1 MATEKKIL
9 IKKRK
14 DPIQEE
20 LEAEIARS
28 KPSVIDSVNQILD
41 EKNSVEEKIENSFQ
55 EKPDKDLIEKDLI
68 EKDGI
73 KIRIL
78 YLSKETSLKKFISK
92 VIFTIED
99 GEIPMIK
106 VFGNEAIAKLA
117 ASVAFVERNL
127 RDRYNLSW
135 VVRWDKEYGK
145 KNGKILNLLVFIGI
159 FSKKQ

>member
-1 MATEKKIL
+1 MATEKKTL
-9 IKKRK
+9 IKKGK
-14 DPIQEE
+14 DLIQEE
-20 LEAEIARS
+20 IEAEKEIVKN
-28 KPSVIDSVNQILD
+28 KPSVIDSVNRILN
-41 EKNSVEEKIENSFQ
+41 EKNSAEKEIKDSFQ
-55 EKPDKDLIEKDLI
+55 EKKDKDLI

-78 YLSKETSLKKFISK
+78 YLSKETSLRKFISK

-117 ASVAFVERNL
+117 ASVAFVEKNL
-127 RDRYNLSW
+127 RDKYNLSW

>member
-1 MATEKKIL
+1 MATEKKTL
-9 IKKRK
+9 IKKGK

-20 LEAEIARS
+20 IEAEKEIVKN
-28 KPSVIDSVNQILD
+28 KPSVIDSVNRILN
-41 EKNSVEEKIENSFQ
+41 EKSSAEKEIKDSFQ
-55 EKPDKDLIEKDLI
+55 EKKDKDLI

-78 YLSKETSLKKFISK
+78 YLSKETSLRKFISK

-117 ASVAFVERNL
+117 ASVAFVEKNL
-127 RDRYNLSW
+127 RDKYNLSW

>member
-9 IKKRK
+9 IKKGK

-20 LEAEIARS
+20 IEAEKEIVKN

-41 EKNSVEEKIENSFQ
+41 GKNSVEERDKDSFQ
-55 EKPDKDLIEKDLI
+55 EKRDKDLI

-78 YLSKETSLKKFISK
+78 YLSKETSLRRFISK
-92 VIFTIED
+92 VIYTIED

-127 RDRYNLSW
+127 RDKYNLSW

>member
-1 MATEKKIL
+1 MSTEKKIL
-9 IKKRK
+9 IKKGK

-20 LEAEIARS
+20 IEAEKEIVKN

-41 EKNSVEEKIENSFQ
+41 GKNSVEERDKDSFQ
-55 EKPDKDLIEKDLI
+55 EKRDKDLI

-78 YLSKETSLKKFISK
+78 YLSKETSLRRFISK
-92 VIFTIED
+92 VIYTIED

-127 RDRYNLSW
+127 RDKYNLSW